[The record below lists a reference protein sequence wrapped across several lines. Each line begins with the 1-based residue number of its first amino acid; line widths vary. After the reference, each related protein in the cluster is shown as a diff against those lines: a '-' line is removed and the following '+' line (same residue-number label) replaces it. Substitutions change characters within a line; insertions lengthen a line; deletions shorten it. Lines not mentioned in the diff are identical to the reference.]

1 MTVFFPRGPARSQR
15 GFTLLELMMVV
26 ACIGILAS
34 LALPSYR
41 AYLYKAKAAEV
52 ILVVDK
58 ARTALAA
65 LQAET
70 GNTIGRPLIVNPN
83 RNARNPDDPA
93 MTSCL
98 VSDLLLKCS
107 NDSVRVVAGLSVRD
121 LKFPHLGVELAVSA
135 GDSYMTPGP
144 GQFKVSIAE
153 DFRLTRGNP
162 ALRETARQIVL
173 AVHQELKPATFA
185 TKVGT
190 DSAYLYFTL
199 SGIKP

>member
-1 MTVFFPRGPARSQR
+1 MNAPPLGPVRLQR
-15 GFTLLELMMVV
+15 GFTLIELMMVV

-41 AYLYKAKAAEV
+41 SYVYEAKAAEI

-70 GNTIGRPLIVNPN
+70 GSTIGRPLIVSPN
-83 RNARNPDDPA
+83 RFARNPGDPA
-93 MTSCL
+93 MAACLLPDTQLSCG
-98 VSDLLLKCS
+98 
-107 NDSVRVVAGLSVRD
+107 NDGMRVVAGLNLGE
-121 LKFPHLGVELAVSA
+121 LKFPHLGVALAVSA
-135 GDSYMTPGP
+135 GDSYMTKAP
-144 GQFKVSIAE
+144 GQFKISIAE

-173 AVHQELKPATFA
+173 AVHQELKPAAFA

-190 DSAYLYFTL
+190 DSASLYFNL
-199 SGIKP
+199 SGVKP